1 MFEISAAIL
10 PILPTISPISKKLRI
25 SQLFMSSLVSCN
37 DLLRLSAINTAI
49 PNTTL
54 ANAAVVCPNAN
65 ANLSK
70 NVPAVRAT
78 KPSPNIIS
86 RDSLIPISDFFS
98 CSIPSSLKVSF
109 QPRLNKFFKC
119 SRKANKGLSFSRSPS
134 NIVLYCVPLSEIAI
148 SGKISLPP
156 APLPLPPLPPPPPPE
171 PPESSSESSFFLFN
185 RLISSNPIKPRNSFT
200 AFLAALPA
208 FPTLSARLPAPP
220 PASSKLS
227 AKSPAAFPAPCK
239 PWVALFTAPATPSV
253 LLTFLSNSN

>member
-25 SQLFMSSLVSCN
+25 SQLLISSLVSCN

-65 ANLSK
+65 ASRSK
-70 NVPAVRAT
+70 NVPAVLAT
-78 KPSPNIIS
+78 SPSPNIIS
-86 RDSLIPISDFFS
+86 NDSLMPISDFFS

-109 QPRLNKFFKC
+109 QPSLNKFFKC
-119 SRKANKGLSFSRSPS
+119 SRKASKGLSFSRSPS
-134 NIVLYCVPLSEIAI
+134 NIVLYFVPLSEMSI

-156 APLPLPPLPPPPPPE
+156 APFPLPPLPPPPPP
-171 PPESSSESSFFLFN
+171 PELSSESSFFLFN
-185 RLISSNPIKPRNSFT
+185 RLISSNPIKPLSSFT

-208 FPTLSARLPAPP
+208 LPTLSARFPAPP

-227 AKSPAAFPAPCK
+227 AKSPAAFPAPCN